1 MARGIRNKHNI
12 KNRQPL
18 SLLQIALVDKNN
30 YAIVEEYKS
39 IISEE
44 LNVKTIELIND
55 VEEIAH
61 VDYKVNF
68 ATVGKTMGSKIPVI
82 TKAIKAGNIQL
93 IDNKYV
99 VSGDE
104 EITLNKEDLLITYI
118 AKSEK
123 PVLSDDKIVVALD
136 LAITDDLKQEGLA
149 REIVRNTGWAPK
161 ILRTPPIPSEIIGRI
176 RNTTLNNSKDRKK
189 FLHKLGARIHG
200 RKHENDWVR
209 LTAMGGFKEVGR
221 SCMLLQTP
229 NSRVLLDCGV
239 NVAGR
244 DDKSSYPVLNAPEF
258 RIEDLDAVVLSHA
271 HLDHCGFI
279 PYLYHYGYEGPV
291 YCTTATR
298 DLSVLLQMDY
308 IDIAHR
314 ENKKLDFNSV
324 DVKEMIKHTITLD
337 YGEVTDIST
346 DIKLTLHNAG
356 HILGSAMCH
365 LHIGDGSHNMLY
377 TGDFKYERSRL
388 LEPATTR
395 FPRVESCVM
404 ESTYGGHED
413 ITPSRN
419 NAEKELMKTIYK
431 TIKRGG
437 KVIVPVFAVGRAQ
450 ELMIVL
456 EEYMRHGMLDEV
468 PIHLDGMIWEA
479 TAVHTA
485 RPEFLSKDLRDQI
498 FHQGRN
504 PFIAESFNKVQNNA
518 EREQIV
524 EGEPC
529 VILST
534 SGMLTGGNSVEYFK
548 WLCEDPRNT
557 MVFVG
562 YQSEGSLGRRI
573 QRGHKEFPLEDRDG
587 KTKVYKVNMEIKTI
601 EGFSG
606 HSNRRQLMEF
616 AKRLHPRPDKIITCH
631 GDPYKTVD
639 LASSIHRSY
648 KIETKTPLILD
659 AVRLQ

>member
-1 MARGIRNKHNI
+1 MASNILEEIKQKIIKKLPDEVQLADIEFEGPEVVIYTKNPDIVADNGDLIRNLAKELRKRIIIRSDKSVLLPYEETI
-12 KNRQPL
+12 K
-18 SLLQIALVDKNN
+18 K
-30 YAIVEEYKS
+30 
-39 IISEE
+39 
-44 LNVKTIELIND
+44 
-55 VEEIAH
+55 VEEIVPEDAEISNITFDE
-61 VDYKVNF
+61 VTNEVVIE
-68 ATVGKTMGSKIPVI
+68 ATKPGLVIGKYGVTS
-82 TKAIKAGNIQL
+82 
-93 IDNKYV
+93 
-99 VSGDE
+99 
-104 EITLNKEDLLITYI
+104 
-118 AKSEK
+118 
-123 PVLSDDKIVVALD
+123 
-136 LAITDDLKQEGLA
+136 
-149 REIVRNTGWAPK
+149 REIVRKTGWAPK
-161 ILRTPPIPSEIIGRI
+161 ILRSSPIRSEMIDRI
-176 RNTTLNNSKDRKK
+176 RNTLMHNSKERKK
-189 FLHKLGARIHG
+189 ILQTLGARIHQG
-200 RKHENDWVR
+200 GKYPNEWTR

-239 NVAGR
+239 NVAGQ
-244 DDKSSYPVLNAPEF
+244 DEKTSFPMLGVPEF
-258 RIEDLDAVVLSHA
+258 SIQDLDAVVVSHA

-291 YCTTATR
+291 YCTSATR
-298 DLSVLLQMDY
+298 DLMTLLQLDY

-314 ENKKLDFNSV
+314 ENNPLPFN
-324 DVKEMIKHTITLD
+324 VKHVQKMIKHTITLD
-337 YGEVTDIST
+337 YGVVTDISP

-365 LHIGDGSHNMLY
+365 FHIGDGAHNLLY

-395 FPRVESCVM
+395 FPRVESCIM

-413 ITPSRN
+413 VTPSRN

-431 TIKRGG
+431 TLKRGG
-437 KVIVPVFAVGRAQ
+437 KVLVPVFAVGRAQ

-456 EEYMRHGMLDEV
+456 EEYMRHGMVEEV

-485 RPEFLSKDLRDQI
+485 RPEYLSKDLRDQI
-498 FHQGRN
+498 FHMGRN
-504 PFIAESFNKVQNNA
+504 PFISDSFNKVQNNV
-518 EREQIV
+518 ERKEIV
-524 EGEPC
+524 EGDPSI
-529 VILST
+529 ILST

-548 WLCEDPRNT
+548 WLCEDKNNT
-557 MVFVG
+557 IIFVG

-573 QRGHKEFPLEDRDG
+573 QKGHKELPFEDETG
-587 KTKVYKVNMEIKTI
+587 KTKVYNVKMEVKII

-616 AKRLHPRPDKIITCH
+616 AKRLHPRPAKIITCH

-648 KIETKTPLILD
+648 KVETKTPLILE
-659 AVRLQ
+659 ATRLQ

>member
-1 MARGIRNKHNI
+1 MASNILEEIKQKIIKKLPDEVQLADIEFEGPEVVIYTKNPDIVADNGDLIRNLAKELRKRIIIRSDKSVLLPYEETI
-12 KNRQPL
+12 K
-18 SLLQIALVDKNN
+18 K
-30 YAIVEEYKS
+30 
-39 IISEE
+39 
-44 LNVKTIELIND
+44 
-55 VEEIAH
+55 VEEIVPEDAEISNITFDE
-61 VDYKVNF
+61 VTNEVVIE
-68 ATVGKTMGSKIPVI
+68 ATKPGLVIGKYGVTS
-82 TKAIKAGNIQL
+82 
-93 IDNKYV
+93 
-99 VSGDE
+99 
-104 EITLNKEDLLITYI
+104 
-118 AKSEK
+118 
-123 PVLSDDKIVVALD
+123 
-136 LAITDDLKQEGLA
+136 
-149 REIVRNTGWAPK
+149 REIVRKTGWAPK
-161 ILRTPPIPSEIIGRI
+161 ILRSSPIRSEMIDRI
-176 RNTTLNNSKDRKK
+176 RNTLMHNSKERKK
-189 FLHKLGARIHG
+189 ILQTLGARIHQG
-200 RKHENDWVR
+200 GKYPNEWTR

-239 NVAGR
+239 NVAGQ
-244 DDKSSYPVLNAPEF
+244 DEKTSFPMLGVPEF
-258 RIEDLDAVVLSHA
+258 SIQDLDAVVVSHA

-291 YCTTATR
+291 YCTSATR
-298 DLSVLLQMDY
+298 DLMTLLQLDY

-314 ENKKLDFNSV
+314 ENNPLPFN
-324 DVKEMIKHTITLD
+324 VKHVQKMIKHTITLD
-337 YGEVTDIST
+337 YGVVTDISP

-365 LHIGDGSHNMLY
+365 FHIGDGAHNLLY

-395 FPRVESCVM
+395 FPRVESCIM

-413 ITPSRN
+413 VTPSRN

-431 TIKRGG
+431 TLKRGG
-437 KVIVPVFAVGRAQ
+437 KVLVPVFAVGRAQ

-456 EEYMRHGMLDEV
+456 EEYMRHGMIDEV

-485 RPEFLSKDLRDQI
+485 RPEYLSKDLRDQI
-498 FHQGRN
+498 FHMGRN
-504 PFIAESFNKVQNNA
+504 PFISDSFNKVQNNV
-518 EREQIV
+518 ERKEIV
-524 EGEPC
+524 EGDPSI
-529 VILST
+529 ILST

-548 WLCEDPRNT
+548 WLCEDKNNT
-557 MVFVG
+557 IIFVG

-573 QRGHKEFPLEDRDG
+573 QKGHKELPFEDETG
-587 KTKVYKVNMEIKTI
+587 KTKVYNVKMEVKII

-616 AKRLHPRPDKIITCH
+616 AKRLHPRPAKIITCH

-648 KIETKTPLILD
+648 KVETKTPLILE
-659 AVRLQ
+659 ATRLQ

>member
-1 MARGIRNKHNI
+1 MASNVLEEIKQKIMKKLPDEVQLANIEFEGPEVVIYTKNPDIVADNGDLIRNLAKELRKRI
-12 KNRQPL
+12 IIRSDK
-18 SLLQIALVDKNN
+18 SVLLDYEETIQKVRE
-30 YAIVEEYKS
+30 IVPE
-39 IISEE
+39 
-44 LNVKTIELIND
+44 D
-55 VEEIAH
+55 A
-61 VDYKVNF
+61 
-68 ATVGKTMGSKIPVI
+68 
-82 TKAIKAGNIQL
+82 
-93 IDNKYV
+93 
-99 VSGDE
+99 
-104 EITLNKEDLLITYI
+104 EITNITFDEVTNEVVI
-118 AKSEK
+118 EATK
-123 PVLSDDKIVVALD
+123 P
-136 LAITDDLKQEGLA
+136 GLVIGKYGVTS
-149 REIVRNTGWAPK
+149 REIVRKTGWAPK
-161 ILRTPPIPSEIIGRI
+161 ILRTPPIRSDIIDRI
-176 RNTTLNNSKDRKK
+176 RNTLMRNSKERKK
-189 FLHKLGARIHG
+189 ILQTLGARIHQG
-200 RKHENDWVR
+200 GKYDNEWTR

-239 NVAGR
+239 NVAGQ
-244 DDKSSYPVLNAPEF
+244 DEKSSFPMLGVPEF
-258 RIEDLDAVVLSHA
+258 SIQDLDAVVVSHA

-298 DLSVLLQMDY
+298 DLMTLLQLDY

-314 ENKKLDFNSV
+314 ENNPLPFNIKHV
-324 DVKEMIKHTITLD
+324 QKMIKHTITLD
-337 YGEVTDIST
+337 YGEVTDISP

-365 LHIGDGSHNMLY
+365 FHIGDGAHNLLY

-388 LEPATTR
+388 LEAATTR
-395 FPRVESCVM
+395 FPRVESCIM

-413 ITPSRN
+413 VTPSRN

-431 TIKRGG
+431 TLKRGG
-437 KVIVPVFAVGRAQ
+437 KVLVPVFAVGRAQ

-456 EEYMRHGMLDEV
+456 EEYMRHGMIDEV

-485 RPEFLSKDLRDQI
+485 RPEYLSKDLRDQI
-498 FHQGRN
+498 FHMGRN
-504 PFIAESFNKVQNNA
+504 PFISDSFNKVQNNV
-518 EREQIV
+518 ERKEIV
-524 EGEPC
+524 EGDPSI
-529 VILST
+529 ILST

-548 WLCEDPRNT
+548 WLCEDKNNT
-557 MVFVG
+557 IIFVG

-573 QRGHKEFPLEDRDG
+573 QKGHKELPFEDETG
-587 KTKVYKVNMEIKTI
+587 KTKVYNVKMEVKII

-616 AKRLHPRPDKIITCH
+616 AKRLHPRPAKIITCH

-648 KIETKTPLILD
+648 KVETKTPLILE
-659 AVRLQ
+659 ATRLQ

>member
-1 MARGIRNKHNI
+1 MASNILEEIKQKIIKKLPDEVQLADIEFEGPEVVIYTKNPDIVADNGDLIRNLAKELRKRIIIRSDKSVLLPYEETI
-12 KNRQPL
+12 K
-18 SLLQIALVDKNN
+18 K
-30 YAIVEEYKS
+30 
-39 IISEE
+39 
-44 LNVKTIELIND
+44 
-55 VEEIAH
+55 VEEIVPEDAEISNITFDE
-61 VDYKVNF
+61 VTNEVVIE
-68 ATVGKTMGSKIPVI
+68 ATKPGLVIGKYGVTS
-82 TKAIKAGNIQL
+82 
-93 IDNKYV
+93 
-99 VSGDE
+99 
-104 EITLNKEDLLITYI
+104 
-118 AKSEK
+118 
-123 PVLSDDKIVVALD
+123 
-136 LAITDDLKQEGLA
+136 
-149 REIVRNTGWAPK
+149 REIVRKTGWAPK
-161 ILRTPPIPSEIIGRI
+161 ILRSSPIRSEMIDRI
-176 RNTTLNNSKDRKK
+176 RNTLMHNSKERKK
-189 FLHKLGARIHG
+189 ILQTLGARIHQG
-200 RKHENDWVR
+200 GKYPNEWTR

-239 NVAGR
+239 NVAGQ
-244 DDKSSYPVLNAPEF
+244 DEKTSFPMLGVPEF
-258 RIEDLDAVVLSHA
+258 SIQDLDAVVVSHA

-291 YCTTATR
+291 YCTSATR
-298 DLSVLLQMDY
+298 DLMTLLQLDY

-314 ENKKLDFNSV
+314 ENNPLPFN
-324 DVKEMIKHTITLD
+324 VKHVQKMIKHTITLD
-337 YGEVTDIST
+337 YGVVTDISP

-365 LHIGDGSHNMLY
+365 FHIGDGAHNLLY

-395 FPRVESCVM
+395 FPRVESCIM

-413 ITPSRN
+413 VTPSRN

-431 TIKRGG
+431 TLKRGG
-437 KVIVPVFAVGRAQ
+437 KVLVPVFAVGRAQ

-456 EEYMRHGMLDEV
+456 EEYMRHGMVDEV

-485 RPEFLSKDLRDQI
+485 RPEYLSKDLRDQI
-498 FHQGRN
+498 FHMGRN
-504 PFIAESFNKVQNNA
+504 PFISDSFNKVQNNV
-518 EREQIV
+518 ERKEIV
-524 EGEPC
+524 EGDPSI
-529 VILST
+529 ILST

-548 WLCEDPRNT
+548 WLCEDKNNT
-557 MVFVG
+557 IIFVG

-573 QRGHKEFPLEDRDG
+573 QKGHKELPFEDETG
-587 KTKVYKVNMEIKTI
+587 KTKVYNVKMEVKII

-616 AKRLHPRPDKIITCH
+616 AKRLHPRPAKIITCH

-648 KIETKTPLILD
+648 KVETKTPLILE
-659 AVRLQ
+659 ATRLQ